1 MSVIH
6 NLKKIIKKEINNIL
20 PDSIYLKRKFLKLM
34 KRPLDLKNPKT
45 FNEKLQ
51 WLKINDRR
59 PEYINMVDKYAAKEF
74 AARIIGDEYIIPT
87 LGVWNHFDD
96 IDFSNLPNQFALKCT
111 HDSGSY
117 FICKDKSSF
126 DKNVAKIKI
135 ESGLKR
141 NFYYYGR
148 EWPYKKIKPRII
160 AETYIE
166 DSPETGLPDYK
177 FFCFNGEVD
186 SVMVCIDRHIKETKF
201 YFFDKNWILLR
212 YNVRG
217 KNAPKDFSLP
227 QPKIIH
233 KMFELAAKLSKNIP
247 FVRVDL
253 YEAQNKIYFGEM
265 TFYPDSGFDPNIL
278 EETDLLW
285 GEKILNK
292 DIK

>member
-1 MSVIH
+1 
-6 NLKKIIKKEINNIL
+6 
-20 PDSIYLKRKFLKLM
+20 M

-227 QPKIIH
+227 QPKNIH

>member
-1 MSVIH
+1 MSLK
-6 NLKKIIKKEINNIL
+6 NKLKKKLKNLLRDML
-20 PDSIYLKRKFLKLM
+20 PDSIYLKRKFKKKM
-34 KRPLDLKNPKT
+34 GKPLDLKNPKT

-51 WLKINDRR
+51 WLKLHDRR
-59 PEYINMVDKYAAKEF
+59 PEYTTIVDKYAGKKF
-74 AARIIGDEYIIPT
+74 AADIIGEEYIIPT

>member
-20 PDSIYLKRKFLKLM
+20 PDSIYLTRKFLKLM

-227 QPKIIH
+227 QPKNIH

>member
-6 NLKKIIKKEINNIL
+6 NLKKIIKKKINNRL
-20 PDSIYLKRKFLKLM
+20 PDSIYLKRKFLKIM
-34 KRPLDLKNPKT
+34 KKPLDLKNPKT

-59 PEYINMVDKYAAKEF
+59 PEYVRMVDKYAAKEF
-74 AARIIGDEYIIPT
+74 AARIIGNEYIVPT
-87 LGVWNHFDD
+87 LGVWDHFDD
-96 IDFSNLPNQFALKCT
+96 IDFSTFPNQFALKCT
-111 HDSGSY
+111 HDSGGY
-117 FICKDKSSF
+117 IICKDKSSF

-227 QPKIIH
+227 QPKNIR